1 MCWPT
6 QSSAARIK
14 KVTGSNG
21 LAPTLNDPCLTSAS
35 LGEASTHFS
44 RRQMIELAIL
54 RAQIGEVRFSA
65 QAALIN
71 LEGIEVTLE
80 RWCRP
85 PRTPAESRRRGCP
98 GPGRRTHCRGARQSN
113 LFGAIEDRPLMV
125 TDLLRPP
132 CPSLSPVAMDEMF

>member
-1 MCWPT
+1 MCWPM
-6 QSSAARIK
+6 QSSLARIK

-71 LEGIEVTLE
+71 LDHMNVLGD
-80 RWCRP
+80 
-85 PRTPAESRRRGCP
+85 ARGRNK
-98 GPGRRTHCRGARQSN
+98 G
-113 LFGAIEDRPLMV
+113 
-125 TDLLRPP
+125 
-132 CPSLSPVAMDEMF
+132 